1 MLHGFNFSKLFFLPT
16 LVFTHSKASNC
27 HILQHHGPTLQVC
40 GAHPIKLIVTW
51 LVPDRAIKKK
61 ITRGLKDSGIP
72 DGRQEGEPFPRQAK
86 CKNWASFSL
95 HFDI

>member
-51 LVPDRAIKKK
+51 LVPDRAIKRK
-61 ITRGLKDSGIP
+61 S
-72 DGRQEGEPFPRQAK
+72 QE
-86 CKNWASFSL
+86 
-95 HFDI
+95 D